1 MQIEG
6 VVKRISKSLE
16 MDEDL
21 IAEICKSEFKFIV
34 DMIKEKKAI
43 NCIHLGKFHANKKYN
58 LDGTRRYTKN
68 IPRV

>member
-1 MQIEG
+1 
-6 VVKRISKSLE
+6 

-43 NCIHLGKFHANKKYN
+43 NCIYLGKFHANKKYN